1 MPVASEVKMPKQAH
15 MADLQATAAAANL
28 LSEMNGKTARET
40 FKAELLC
47 IIDSYNKGMLVARTE
62 KRNFILPS
70 MLPLHWVKRYF
81 EWMYLRKYR

>member
-1 MPVASEVKMPKQAH
+1 MPKQAH

-28 LSEMNGKTARET
+28 RLEMNGKPATET

-81 EWMYLRKYR
+81 EWSYLRKYR